1 MLFVFLIAIVLFNLL
16 NGLAVSDT
24 AEILCKAELVG
35 LISRIRLIAY
45 IEDVA
50 IGESCR
56 RCFCCGNSC
65 SLRWNPFGLLARK
78 ILLFPHYLRDGRISV
93 KPYDCLDVYNN
104 DRHCEKYV
112 RSESMNRDKRWSTLK
127 MDPNIIKQAKRII
140 SEKNQLSDSE
150 RIMIALNK
158 LQERLA
164 GMEVALNTVKL
175 AVENN
180 NVDKTVESMDES

>member
-50 IGESCR
+50 VGKTCR
-56 RCFCCGNSC
+56 RCFCNSGK
-65 SLRWNPFGLLARK
+65 SSLLRWNPFSFLAKR

-93 KPYDCLDVYNN
+93 KPYDCLNVYSN
-104 DRHCEKYV
+104 DCEKYV
-112 RSESMNRDKRWSTLK
+112 RSESVIRDKRWSTLK

-140 SEKNQLSDSE
+140 SEKNQLSDNE
-150 RIMIALNK
+150 KIMIALNK
-158 LQERLA
+158 LQQKLA
-164 GMEVALNTVKL
+164 GMEVALNIVKL

-180 NVDKTVESMDES
+180 NVDNTVKSMRES